1 MTYALSAMMNLKR
14 ITTVFIIMSWNLR
27 RKTKV
32 LVTSL
37 VFALSMEGYD
47 GKFTT
52 DLFDKRDVYPD

>member
-37 VFALSMEGYD
+37 VFVLSMEVYD
-47 GKFTT
+47 GKFTP
-52 DLFDKRDVYPD
+52 DLFDKRVVYPD